1 MHLLLYINFMLVF
14 WIIRSYHICF
24 PKPLHNYVPR
34 ALIRSTLVTSKNYY
48 LLSEAL
54 IKDHRE
60 WLLYEFSS
68 RIYVKILWKVNT
80 KEKSET
86 LLKLNLFI
94 RIFQKF
100 PKTNICGTFFTQQ
113 LFTEHTFCTFCW
125 IGFEGVLVSF
135 IFPFP
140 FPFMN
145 PFPRIDDSHANESQN
160 LFFTPFLTKTN
171 KIDKITSNVTKR
183 N

>member
-1 MHLLLYINFMLVF
+1 M
-14 WIIRSYHICF
+14 
-24 PKPLHNYVPR
+24 
-34 ALIRSTLVTSKNYY
+34 TSRKYF
-48 LLSEAL
+48 LFSEAL
-54 IKDHRE
+54 IKFHRE
-60 WLLYEFSS
+60 WLVDEFGS
-68 RIYVKILWKVNT
+68 RNYGKILWKVNT

-86 LLKLNLFI
+86 LLKMNLFI

-100 PKTNICGTFFTQQ
+100 PKTNICGTFFAEQ
-113 LFTEHTFCTFCW
+113 LFTEHTFCTFYW
-125 IGFEGVLVSF
+125 IRFEGVLASF
-135 IFPFP
+135 IFP

-171 KIDKITSNVTKR
+171 KIDKITSNFTKC

>member
-1 MHLLLYINFMLVF
+1 M
-14 WIIRSYHICF
+14 
-24 PKPLHNYVPR
+24 
-34 ALIRSTLVTSKNYY
+34 TSRKYF
-48 LLSEAL
+48 LFSEAL
-54 IKDHRE
+54 IKFHRE
-60 WLLYEFSS
+60 WLVDEFGS
-68 RIYVKILWKVNT
+68 RNYGKILWKVNT

-86 LLKLNLFI
+86 LLKMNLFI

-100 PKTNICGTFFTQQ
+100 PKTNICGTFFAEQ
-113 LFTEHTFCTFCW
+113 LFTEHTFCTFYW
-125 IGFEGVLVSF
+125 IRFEGVLASF
-135 IFPFP
+135 IFP

-171 KIDKITSNVTKR
+171 KIDKITSNVTKC